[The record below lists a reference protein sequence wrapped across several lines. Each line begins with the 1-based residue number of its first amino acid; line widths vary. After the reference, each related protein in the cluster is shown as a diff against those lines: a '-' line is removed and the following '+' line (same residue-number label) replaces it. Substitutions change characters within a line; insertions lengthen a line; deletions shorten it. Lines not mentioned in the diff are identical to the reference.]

1 MFELSFHNGDSS
13 VCNFFLACVML
24 PCLDVTVTCELMI
37 IPAGVSHV
45 AFSRLTIFIDELNI
59 FNKLDCFFFCG
70 LSNSFLRPLFGLRSK
85 LKPRLL
91 EALFGWLSLT
101 SKA

>member
-13 VCNFFLACVML
+13 VCNFFLAYVML

-59 FNKLDCFFFCG
+59 LNKLDCFFFAVYQI
-70 LSNSFLRPLFGLRSK
+70 LFCVRFSVCVQ
-85 LKPRLL
+85 
-91 EALFGWLSLT
+91 S
-101 SKA
+101 